1 MKTLVQSGRILDPKN
16 QIDEVADLFI
26 ADQKICGI
34 GRAPSGFT
42 ADKILDAR
50 NKIVC
55 PGFVEIGCDLEG
67 LSPDAWTIKQEL
79 LAATAGGFTV
89 VSLLPIPNFNFK
101 ELRTTGLEEGCLE
114 RSGSNIWA
122 L

>member
-16 QIDEVADLFI
+16 RIDEVADLFI

-67 LSPDAWTIKQEL
+67 LSPDAWTVSRN

-89 VSLLPIPNFNFK
+89 VSLLPISNANFE
-101 ELRTTGLEEGCLE
+101 ELDL
-114 RSGSNIWA
+114 
-122 L
+122 